1 MWQVA
6 VAHASNVLGTLN
18 PVAEIIAAAHAKVP
32 PRLLNA
38 SSFRPSLHVAI

>member
-1 MWQVA
+1 VA

-38 SSFRPSLHVAI
+38 SSFRPCLHEAI